1 MKALI
6 FAAGLGTRLK
16 PLTDECPKALI
27 PLCGRPMLELQLLH
41 LYSFG
46 FNDITINVHAFGEQI
61 ESFISDFKKSFKKEV
76 PGGNLVI
83 RISKEY
89 DLLRETGGGI
99 LHARKM
105 LEDRPFLVHNVDIF
119 SNLNPLDFYR
129 DALEQFKNDPSQI
142 ASIAVSRRVTERYLL
157 FDKNDRLVAWENCK
171 TGQVKSPYE
180 DLKNLSVKELN
191 DKGFQ
196 KFPFAGVHVI
206 SPKIFP
212 LLKEYAESIGTE
224 KFSII
229 DFYLSKAKDCTIKG
243 VELKGL
249 KMCDV
254 GKIEHI
260 AEAEEFVKNLIV

>member
-16 PLTDECPKALI
+16 PLTDDKPKALVPI
-27 PLCGRPMLELQLLH
+27 LGKPMLELQLLH

-46 FNDITINVHAFGEQI
+46 FNDITVNVHYFGEQV
-61 ESFISDFKKSFKKEV
+61 EAFIKDFLKRFKKEV

-83 RISKEY
+83 RVSTEY

-99 LHARKM
+99 LHARKK

-142 ASIAVSRRVTERYLL
+142 ASIAVSRRETERYLL
-157 FDKNDRLVAWENCK
+157 FDKNDRLVAWENRK
-171 TGQVKSPYE
+171 TSEVKSPFE
-180 DLKNLSVKELN
+180 ELKGLSIKEL
-191 DKGFQ
+191 DSKKLQ
-196 KFPFAGVHVI
+196 KFPFAGVHVV

-212 LLKEYAESIGTE
+212 LLKEYSERIGSE

-229 DFYLSKAKDCTIKG
+229 DFYLDRAKDCTIKG